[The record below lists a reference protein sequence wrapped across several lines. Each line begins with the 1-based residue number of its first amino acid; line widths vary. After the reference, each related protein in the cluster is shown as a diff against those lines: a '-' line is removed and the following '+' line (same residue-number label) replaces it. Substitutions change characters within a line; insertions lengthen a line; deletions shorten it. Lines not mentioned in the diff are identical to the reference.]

1 VRGSLTYPAIAGVL
15 MAGKPRK
22 SVGTYSFS
30 DVLLNR
36 RILSTDRAQGNAAD
50 IAAVQGGETRR
61 VSCFLRGSSAPYPG
75 RLRQGDLDISRD
87 AAQWTPFWS
96 VRRRPVPVHVE
107 PAFIRIR
114 TRRLD
119 RREWN
124 VGRPDVFVVITCVLG
139 PDESRQETDLV
150 VPAADAPLV
159 TAYLNGWPGH
169 GS

>member
-1 VRGSLTYPAIAGVL
+1 

-22 SVGTYSFS
+22 SVGTYSFI
-30 DVLLNR
+30 DVLLNP
-36 RILSTDRAQGNAAD
+36 RILTTDRAVDQGNAAD

-61 VSCFLRGSSAPYPG
+61 VSCFLRGSSAPYPR

-96 VRRRPVPVHVE
+96 VRRRPVPVRVE
-107 PAFIRIR
+107 PAFSRIR

-124 VGRPDVFVVITCVLG
+124 VGRADIFVVITCVLG
-139 PDESRQETDLV
+139 PNESRQETDLV